1 MAHRTYT
8 TRDEAIF
15 REITQPLKEYA
26 HEHDIDAIADLVIN
40 CEETRRGI
48 EYFCAVNTQRFWKIV
63 QDHPYK
69 G

>member
-1 MAHRTYT
+1 MGRKTYS

-26 HEHDIDAIADLVIN
+26 ADHDIDAIADAVIGS
-40 CEETRRGI
+40 ETTSAGVV
-48 EYFCAVNTQRFWKIV
+48 YFCTVDPMRFWKIV
-63 QDHPYK
+63 ESNPYV